1 MIEGIGKVGVVG
13 LGVMGFDIAFL
24 YAMKGFHTSVY
35 DASKAVMEYLTSRRE
50 QTLERLKRR
59 NRVSDNETENIRKLL
74 IPAPDLARLSQAA
87 LITEAVLQNAHTKLA
102 GYRALTAAGFAG
114 VLTTNPS
121 SLPRA
126 SLLAPG
132 PYPT

>member
-35 DASKAVMEYLTSRRE
+35 DASKAVMESLTDRRE

-59 NRVSDNETENIRKLL
+59 NRISDNETENIRKLL
-74 IPAPDLARLSQAA
+74 MPAAFRIAFSWSMRSRLS
-87 LITEAVLQNAHTKLA
+87 IFWHA
-102 GYRALTAAGFAG
+102 G
-114 VLTTNPS
+114 
-121 SLPRA
+121 RA
-126 SLLAPG
+126 SKRSIKLRKRCVCFRRL
-132 PYPT
+132 